1 MALFSPISDILLALL
16 ILLVLCRMLG
26 LIFER
31 YGISPIVGNVMG
43 GLLLSPLILN
53 LLASDGD
60 LSVFV
65 SFAIIVIMF
74 QSGVFTDF
82 ASFKRYRMT
91 SLVVG
96 TMGVVVSFALI
107 FVLSYWGF
115 HFSLEASMLLAAIL
129 SNSAIEVCAVMLKD
143 SRNERLRSI
152 VIGASFVDDILAVFV
167 LGVVLSFTK
176 HSSPLPENIVG
187 GTSDAVT
194 AAMDLGFTSVK
205 VIVFLLVTSY
215 VLSLVVGKVLDR
227 FSRKGFTLLLSIG
240 FIFAFGLGILAKW
253 VGLHEVIGVYIAG
266 LLISRWGISPDPMLA
281 RGVSLMKFKETLNS
295 MVVSLFSPLFFGFI
309 GIMLGDALSD
319 QGVSQIGVL
328 LLGVLIFTF
337 FALMGKVVGCGIGA
351 RMKGIMP
358 KEAMLIGAAMGGR
371 GALELILIRSS
382 TDEGFLNSYQF
393 LILTVVTLM
402 TILLTPVIYRVLKE
416 RLSVN

>member
-53 LLASDGD
+53 LLSSDGD

-176 HSSPLPENIVG
+176 HSSPLPESMLG
-187 GTSDAVT
+187 GTSDAV
-194 AAMDLGFTSVK
+194 AVAIDLGFTSVK
-205 VIVFLLVTSY
+205 VIAFLLVTSY
-215 VLSLVVGKVLDR
+215 VLSFVVGKVLDR

-266 LLISRWGISPDPMLA
+266 LLISRWGISPDPMLT

-309 GIMLGDALSD
+309 GIMLGGALSD
-319 QGVSQIGVL
+319 QGVSEIGVL
-328 LLGVLIFTF
+328 LFGVLIFTF
-337 FALMGKVVGCGIGA
+337 FALMGKVVGCGFGA
-351 RMKGIMP
+351 RIKGIMP

-382 TDEGFLNSYQF
+382 TDEGFLNASQF
-393 LILTVVTLM
+393 TILTVVTLM
-402 TILLTPVIYRVLKE
+402 TILLTPIIYRILKA
-416 RLSVN
+416 RFSVN